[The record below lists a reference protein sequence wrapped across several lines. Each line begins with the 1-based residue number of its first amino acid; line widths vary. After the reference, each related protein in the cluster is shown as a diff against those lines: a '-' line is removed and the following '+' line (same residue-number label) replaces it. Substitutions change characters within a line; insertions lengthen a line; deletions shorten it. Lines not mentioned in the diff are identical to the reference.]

1 MGVDI
6 SRTAAE
12 FLTKIGMGERTN
24 LFARTMHYKSPSP
37 ESDPALVSA
46 VTEARDAGMMSMT
59 FVSKATPRQTR
70 ESFNLDTP
78 ELHIGQV
85 GQSFA
90 YARDQ

>member
-1 MGVDI
+1 MNI
-6 SRTAAE
+6 SRAAAE
-12 FLTKIGMGERTN
+12 FLAKIGMGNRAN
-24 LFARTMHYKSPSP
+24 LFARTMHYKSLSP

-46 VTEARDAGMMSMT
+46 VKEARDAGMTSMT

-90 YARDQ
+90 YAREQ